1 MRLTTVATPLRP
13 APLVSVVIPAFNA
26 GRFIEATLRSVLSQ
40 CYRNLE
46 VIVVDDGSADD
57 TVLRVTA
64 AARADGRVRLIQLPR
79 NSGCPAVGRN
89 RGLAE
94 AVGDLVAFL
103 DADDLWTGRKL
114 SEQVSAMVRQPD
126 LTLVYSMFVSFGAVR
141 ILGVE
146 YGVKPLPFRAALNSA
161 ALELENTIPCSSV
174 LARVEAVRAA
184 GGFDEDPKL
193 AAVEDYDL
201 WLRLSRNGRIGFI
214 RRIHGFYRVHPQ
226 GISRNADMI
235 ERARYLLDKR
245 GVSKAVAARRRH
257 QMPERFARTTL
268 HSLVIASAKVA
279 EWLAPG
285 TPGAIVHRTASS
297 DSSS

>member
-1 MRLTTVATPLRP
+1 MTAVVAPVCPT
-13 APLVSVVIPAFNA
+13 PLVSVIIPAFNA

-40 CYRNLE
+40 RYRNLE
-46 VIVVDDGSADD
+46 ALVVDDGSVDD

-64 AARADGRVRLIQLPR
+64 TARADERVRLIQLAR
-79 NSGCPAVGRN
+79 NSGCPAVARN

-94 AVGDLVAFL
+94 AAGNLVAFL

-114 SEQVSAMVRQPD
+114 SDQVSAMLHQPD
-126 LTLVYSMFVSFGAVR
+126 LTLVYSMFMSFGAVR
-141 ILGVE
+141 VLGVE
-146 YGVKPLPFRAALNSA
+146 YGVKPLPFRVALNSA

-174 LARVEAVRAA
+174 IARVDAVRAA

-226 GISRNADMI
+226 GISRTADMS

-245 GVSKAVAARRRH
+245 GVRKPAASRRH
-257 QMPERFARTTL
+257 PPVPERLARATV
-268 HSLVIASAKVA
+268 HSLVIASVKIA
-279 EWLAPG
+279 EWLSPG
-285 TPGAIVHRTASS
+285 APGAIVLRTASNAS
-297 DSSS
+297 